1 MADTQTQDQT
11 NEANKHQSGETDDAQ
26 GKLTGDRGD
35 AKAEPSGYR
44 GNNSGTS
51 GSGET
56 HVHSA
61 TPENAVQQLNPSS
74 PGDTGTTPGSN
85 ADVG

>member
-1 MADTQTQDQT
+1 MADIQTQDQT
-11 NEANKHQSGETDDAQ
+11 NEANKHQTGETNDAA

-56 HVHSA
+56 RITSPI
-61 TPENAVQQLNPSS
+61 PEKAVGQLNPSS
-74 PGDTGTTPGSN
+74 PGDTGTTPGTN
-85 ADVG
+85 AEVG

>member
-1 MADTQTQDQT
+1 MADSQTQDQS
-11 NEANKHQSGETDDAQ
+11 NEVIKHEDNKSNDAP

-35 AKAEPSGYR
+35 AKADASGYR
-44 GNNSGTS
+44 GNNPGTS

-56 HVHSA
+56 HVQSS
-61 TPENAVQQLNPSS
+61 TPENEIQQLNPSS

-85 ADVG
+85 AKIG

>member
-11 NEANKHQSGETDDAQ
+11 NEASKKHQPETNDAP
-26 GKLTGDRGD
+26 GTLTGDRGD

-44 GNNSGTS
+44 GNNPGSA

-56 HVHSA
+56 HVESA
-61 TPENAVQQLNPSS
+61 TPDNALKQLNPSS
-74 PGDTGTTPGSN
+74 PADTGTTPGSN
-85 ADVG
+85 AEIG

>member
-1 MADTQTQDQT
+1 MADRQTQDET
-11 NEANKHQSGETDDAQ
+11 NEANKKREPQTNDAP
-26 GKLTGDRGD
+26 GTLTGDRGD

-44 GNNSGTS
+44 GNNSGTA

-56 HVHSA
+56 HVTSA
-61 TPENAVQQLNPSS
+61 TPENAIGQLNPSS

-85 ADVG
+85 AKVG

>member
-1 MADTQTQDQT
+1 MGDSQTQDQT
-11 NEANKHQSGETDDAQ
+11 NEANKDQGGETNDGG

-35 AKAEPSGYR
+35 AKADASGYR

-61 TPENAVQQLNPSS
+61 TPENEEQQLNPSA
-74 PGDTGTTPGSN
+74 PGDTGTTPGTN
-85 ADVG
+85 AKAG

>member
-11 NEANKHQSGETDDAQ
+11 NEANKRQTGETNDAE

-44 GNNSGTS
+44 GNNSGTA
-51 GSGET
+51 GMGET
-56 HVHSA
+56 HVTSA
-61 TPENAVQQLNPSS
+61 TPENSTGRLDPSS
-74 PGDTGTTPGSN
+74 PGETGTTPGSN
-85 ADVG
+85 AK

>member
-1 MADTQTQDQT
+1 MADIQGQDQT
-11 NEANKHQSGETDDAQ
+11 NEANKQQTGETNDAG

-44 GNNSGTS
+44 GNNPGTG

-56 HVHSA
+56 HVESA
-61 TPENAVQQLNPSS
+61 TPDNAIKQMNPSS

-85 ADVG
+85 AEIG